1 MRWIRPPKKQLGDFA
16 KAKGNIFYGKML
28 EELGRYKCTKFT
40 TESKVVD
47 KTHRSPFLKG
57 LKKIG
62 EVDEIKKFK

>member
-1 MRWIRPPKKQLGDFA
+1 
-16 KAKGNIFYGKML
+16 ML

-62 EVDEIKKFK
+62 EVDEIKKFKWSVKTKRSLISAVLLCINWQSYEC